1 MKTLFEISRSGL
13 RTAER
18 ALSVTSNN
26 IVNADTPGYTRQR
39 VEQSPLG
46 MQKTHFHAGLGVN
59 IVDVSRLRNS
69 MNDVLMNEKRQE
81 MAFMQEK
88 ARVFEQLEA
97 SMATDTGGD
106 LDLRISRLFDA
117 FSSLSADPQDLS
129 VRNNLVSEATQLTA
143 KLGDLNRNIERTSE
157 LLMGSAIKT
166 VNSVNTVLKEVEN
179 LNKSIKLAQA
189 QGNEDRAALDQR
201 VQKLSELSK
210 LVDFQTNITDTGAV
224 EIQVGGIKV
233 LDENKAS
240 ALKPDI
246 NDVGKD
252 FRLRLA
258 NGKTVNASGGKL
270 GAEIEMFEKHI
281 PDMKSSLDKI
291 AEKLV
296 TEFNAIHM
304 QGYGLEDDTVRNF
317 FNPDYTAAS
326 DIRVN
331 SAILNNHNH
340 IAASAE
346 AGEAGN
352 GDLAAMLADLR
363 NKPVLN
369 GRKLIDSAVSII
381 SMPGS
386 ELSNLRSQMETR
398 EAEIHMLNIQQER
411 EAGVNIDEEL
421 SQMIKYQNAYQGAA
435 RVMSAAQQ
443 MYDTLIS
450 IVR

>member
-39 VEQSPLG
+39 VEQAPIG

-189 QGNEDRAALDQR
+189 QGKEDRAALDQR

-210 LVDFQTNITDTGAV
+210 LVDFETNITDTGAV

-240 ALKPDI
+240 VLKPDI
-246 NDVGKD
+246 NDVDKD
-252 FRLRLA
+252 FRLRLE
-258 NGKTVNASGGKL
+258 NGKTVNVSGGKL
-270 GAEIEMFEKHI
+270 GAEIEMFEKNI

-304 QGYGLEDDTVRNF
+304 QGYGLEDDTARNF
-317 FNPDYTAAS
+317 FNPDYTTAS

-369 GRKLIDSAVSII
+369 GRKLVDSAVSII
-381 SMPGS
+381 STPGS